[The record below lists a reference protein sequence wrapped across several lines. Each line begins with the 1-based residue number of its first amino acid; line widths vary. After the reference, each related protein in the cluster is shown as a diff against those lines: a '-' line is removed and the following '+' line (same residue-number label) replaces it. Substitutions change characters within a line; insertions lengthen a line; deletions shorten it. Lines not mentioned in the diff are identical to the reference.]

1 MYYVWERI
9 GAYRILMGIP
19 EGRRPLARPTCRWE
33 YNIKFVLRE
42 IRWRRG
48 LD

>member
-1 MYYVWERI
+1 MWYAWERTS
-9 GAYRILMGIP
+9 AHRISMGIP

-33 YNIKFVLRE
+33 CNIKFVLQE

-48 LD
+48 LG